1 MNKLIIIIVAALLM
15 SGCRQT
21 ATETATKTETA
32 NDVVQFTPEQL
43 KNAGITTGPV
53 EQRNMQSMLQVS
65 GIIDVPPQNL
75 VSVSFP
81 LGGYL
86 KSTGLLPGEKIRKG
100 EVLAVM
106 EDPSFIQLQQ
116 DYLVARARLQ
126 YLQKEYERQQ
136 QLNNTKASSDKVLEQ
151 ARAEYDAQKITAGA
165 LREKLLLI
173 SIDPSHLTDE
183 NLSRS
188 VNIYSPIDGY
198 VSGVNVNIGKYVN
211 PADVLFEL
219 VNPTDLHLAL
229 TVFEKDL
236 PLLRIGQTVTA
247 NLTGD
252 PAKSYAAEIILIGK
266 KLDAN
271 RSAVVHC
278 HFKQSTETLLPGM
291 YMNAHITVEAQ
302 QATALPAEAVV
313 RSGDG
318 QFIFV
323 ERSANTFEM
332 VAVKAGIEHD
342 GYVQI
347 NVIDTPDMTGKQVIT
362 KNAYAALMKLQ
373 NKAE

>member
-198 VSGVNVNIGKYVN
+198 VSAVNVNIGKYVN

-302 QATALPAEAVV
+302 QATALPVEAVV

-347 NVIDTPDMTGKQVIT
+347 NVIDTPDMTGKQVII

>member
-1 MNKLIIIIVAALLM
+1 MLVLVLA
-15 SGCRQT
+15 GCKHN
-21 ATETATKTETA
+21 ATETKATTEAEA
-32 NDVVQFTPEQL
+32 NVVQFTPEQL
-43 KNAGITTGPV
+43 RTAGVATGAA
-53 EQRNMQSMLQVS
+53 EQRNLQATLQVS

-116 DYLVARARLQ
+116 DYLVARSRLQ
-126 YLQKEYERQQ
+126 FLQKENERQQ
-136 QLNNTKASSDKVLEQ
+136 QLNATKASSDKVAEQ
-151 ARAEYDAQKITAGA
+151 AKAEYEAQKITLGA
-165 LREKLLLI
+165 LREKLLLLN
-173 SIDPSHLTDE
+173 IDPQHLSDE
-183 NLSRS
+183 NISRT

-198 VSGVNVNIGKYVN
+198 VSAVNVNIGKYVN

-229 TVFEKDL
+229 TAFEKDL
-236 PLLRIGQTVTA
+236 PSLRIGQKVTA
-247 NLTGD
+247 SLTGD
-252 PAKSYAAEIILIGK
+252 PAKTYEAEIILIGK

-278 HFKQSTETLLPGM
+278 HFKQSTESLLPGM
-291 YMNAHITVEAQ
+291 YMNAHVTVEAPN
-302 QATALPAEAVV
+302 AVTVPTEAVV

-318 QFIFV
+318 QFVFV
-323 ERSANTFEM
+323 ETAQNTFEM
-332 VAVKAGIEHD
+332 VPVKTGVEHE
-342 GYVQI
+342 GYTQLLDV
-347 NVIDTPDMTGKQVIT
+347 DFSGKQLIT